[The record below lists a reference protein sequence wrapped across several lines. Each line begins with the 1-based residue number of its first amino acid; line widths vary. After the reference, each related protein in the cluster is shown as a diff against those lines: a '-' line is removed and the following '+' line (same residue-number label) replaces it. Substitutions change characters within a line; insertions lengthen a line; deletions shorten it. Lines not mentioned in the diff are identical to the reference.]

1 MITYVNTVFVN
12 NSTSTI
18 GTVASAT
25 AATTADAGK
34 FVIETNTNDAG
45 VKTVRIGQ
53 VTDKTAVIRK
63 KSGNSTTPIIR
74 WANAINPA
82 DLKSFNVLSYKADVD
97 EKVVAKF
104 TSIDAS
110 VMSLLAEG
118 GKRVVVRIQY
128 KDLPTRYRKWSETYE
143 YVTVA
148 GDDATKIAAGIAN
161 SINYQYKRARVE
173 ASANAGVLTLTAMKY
188 DDDNSVDSISPDD
201 TVRFTVNIFYTD
213 PTADG
218 NGASVKHFP
227 KGLTIDKTPGEKY
240 AASAKLVRDREAA
253 SMGYEGILNRGEGTW
268 PIIKPAM
275 QTKLDGKY
283 DGITIEFENH
293 YRTADDWIKTTKQA
307 IEIYGTKDMLSG
319 VVTAIKTALGL
330 NTTTAAAATG
340 K

>member
-12 NSTSTI
+12 NGTAAI
-18 GTVASAT
+18 GTVASAA

-34 FVIETNTNDAG
+34 FVIETSTNEAG

-53 VTDKTAVIRK
+53 ITDKTAVVRK
-63 KSGNSTTPIIR
+63 KSGNEKAPIIR

-82 DLKSFNVLSYKADVD
+82 DIKSFNVLSYKDDVD
-97 EKVVAKF
+97 EKVTADFSK
-104 TSIDAS
+104 IDADTIT
-110 VMSLLAEG
+110 LFAQG

-143 YVTVA
+143 YVTKE
-148 GDDATKIAAGIAN
+148 GDDATAIAEGIAN

-173 ASANAGVLTLTAMKY
+173 ASAEAGVLTLTAMKY
-188 DDDNSVDSISPDD
+188 DDDDSVDSISPDE
-201 TVRFTVNIFYTD
+201 TVRFTVNIYYTD
-213 PTADG
+213 PQAVG
-218 NGASVKHFP
+218 FGSNIKYFP
-227 KGLTIDKTPGEKY
+227 KGLVISKTAGEKY

-275 QTKLDGKY
+275 KTDLSNKY
-283 DGITIEFENH
+283 DGIVLEFENH

-307 IEIYGTKDMLSG
+307 IEIYATTGKLAD
-319 VVTAIKTALGL
+319 VTSAIKTALGI
-330 NTTTAAAATG
+330 A
-340 K
+340 